1 MSNRF
6 LNNRKLTYKE
16 FFAYIDLIDFVNNNR
31 IESDDIQQIVQAEY
45 HIILLIYWE

>member
-16 FFAYIDLIDFVNNNR
+16 FVSYSDLIDFVNQNR

>member
-16 FFAYIDLIDFVNNNR
+16 FLTWSGVIDFVNYNR
-31 IESDDIQQIVQAEY
+31 IESDDIQQIVQTEY

>member
-16 FFAYIDLIDFVNNNR
+16 FLSYGDLIDFVNDNE
-31 IESDDIQQIVQAEY
+31 IESDDIQQIAQSEC
-45 HIILLIYWE
+45 HIILIYWE